1 MKKRGFTLIELLVVI
16 AIIGIL
22 AAILLPALA
31 RAREAARRAS
41 CANNL
46 KQFGIVYKMY
56 SNEWDGYFPSIQRAT
71 TYTLDATAGSTYAS
85 KIVATSVLPCGFSN
99 PAALLAPNGTGDAEI
114 IFDGPS
120 LYPEYLTD
128 ANILICPS
136 DSDGRELLDAGI
148 FKPTFGGATATPFY
162 GNAPANT
169 VDPCA
174 FMAISYIYQ
183 GWITKERDIYDNIS
197 LANNKAAV
205 LVPGSEGFPSPINQ
219 SLMLAFATALSTHA
233 GTWLATGGPSGGVI
247 GNEYDDDL
255 NFTGG
260 TLYRIREGV
269 ERFFIENINNPAAT
283 AESQSEVAIMYD
295 LASSTAGEFNHVPG
309 GSNVLYMD
317 GHVSFVRYPGD
328 FPVSRAWAHTIA
340 MF

>member
-46 KQFGIVYKMY
+46 KQFGVIFKMY
-56 SNEWDGYFPSIQRAT
+56 SNEWDGFFPSLQRAL
-71 TYTLDATAGSTYAS
+71 TYRLVASTGGYTSA
-85 KIVATSVLPCGFSN
+85 VQGTSVLPCGFGN
-99 PAALLAPNGTGDAEI
+99 PADALPPTGTGDAEI

-128 ANILICPS
+128 ANIMICPS
-136 DSDGRELLDAGI
+136 DADGRELLDAGI
-148 FKPTFGGATATPFY
+148 FRPILGQTAAPFY
-162 GNAPANT
+162 NKNAP

-174 FMAISYIYQ
+174 FMAISYLYQ
-183 GWITKERDIYDNIS
+183 GWIAKVDDIYDYGTGAGDTAQQPNDKPVIPNS
-197 LANNKAAV
+197 TT
-205 LVPGSEGFPSPINQ
+205 GFPSAIND
-219 SLMLAFATALSTHA
+219 SLMGRFAGALNAHA
-233 GTWLATGGPSGGVI
+233 GQPGGDH
-247 GNEYDDDL
+247 YDDDL
-255 NFTGG
+255 NFSGG
-260 TLYRIREGV
+260 RLYRIRDGV
-269 ERFFIENINNPAAT
+269 ERFFIENINRPAAD
-283 AESQSEVAIMYD
+283 AVGQSDVAIMYD

-317 GHVSFVRYPGD
+317 GHVKFIRYPGD
-328 FPVSRAWAHTIA
+328 FPVSRAWAHVVA
-340 MF
+340 LF